1 MVLEIGEGGRRIAY
15 SIKRLYTDPWQE
27 KIKKYKPGDIVEGVV
42 EGVVDYGAFVRI
54 EQGINGL
61 IHISELSDKLVR
73 NPSDIVKPGQKV
85 KVVILSISET
95 ERHLSLS
102 LKKAK
107 KKTET
112 K

>member
-1 MVLEIGEGGRRIAY
+1 M
-15 SIKRLYTDPWQE
+15 
-27 KIKKYKPGDIVEGVV
+27 

-54 EQGINGL
+54 EEGINGL

-73 NPSDIVKPGQKV
+73 NPADIVKPGQKV
-85 KVVILSISET
+85 KVMILSISET

-102 LKKAK
+102 LKRVKAK
-107 KKTET
+107 EKKEAEG